1 MNFHIKKLTLL
12 VVIFFCLTG
21 CKLGDSSDKKLSE
34 NRVADIIL
42 LEIEI
47 DKIDS
52 EITSLNMHNRELDS
66 SSFQSQERISINQ
79 EKISR
84 LESKKL
90 ILLNKLKEIYETEGE
105 YQSKK

>member
-21 CKLGDSSDKKLSE
+21 CKFEDSSDKKLSE

-47 DKIDS
+47 DKINS
-52 EITSLNMHNRELDS
+52 EITRLNMHNRELDS
-66 SSFQSQERISINQ
+66 GSYQSQERISMNK

-84 LESKKL
+84 LESEKG
-90 ILLNKLKEIYETEGE
+90 ILLIQLKEIY
-105 YQSKK
+105 